1 MSNVEK
7 YLNEAVDMHQKLL
20 VRFIKANAKLEKAR
34 NIIMGV
40 DDEVEKIQKQ
50 MKKHG
55 VDGLVNP
62 QGTTVLE
69 ADEEYHVWDA
79 MA

>member
-1 MSNVEK
+1 MSKVDK
-7 YLNEAVDMHQKLL
+7 YLNEAVDHHQKLL
-20 VRFIKANAKLEKAR
+20 VRFIKTNSKLERAR

-50 MKKHG
+50 MKRQG
-55 VDGLVNP
+55 IDELINP
-62 QGTTVLE
+62 QGYSILS

>member
-1 MSNVEK
+1 MSKVDK
-7 YLNEAVDMHQKLL
+7 YLNEAVDHHHKLL
-20 VRFIKANAKLEKAR
+20 VRFIKANARLNRAR
-34 NIIMGV
+34 DIIMGV

-55 VDGLVNP
+55 IDGLVNP
-62 QGTTVLE
+62 QGTTVLQ